1 MIAAQGNEI
10 QRVERSR
17 AAEFDFSDIPFGKH
31 YTDHMFMADYLGGAW
46 KNLRIVP
53 YGKIT
58 ISPASPT
65 LHYAHSIFEGLKAYR
80 SESGEALV
88 FRPFENLKRL
98 NRSAERMCMVTVP
111 EDLYGESL
119 RELIGVDRDWIPKAP
134 GASLYIRPFVFSADE
149 YIGIRPSVDFTYMII
164 LSPVGMYYAAPV
176 KVKIETFYTR
186 AVEG

>member
-1 MIAAQGNEI
+1 MIAAQGIEI

-80 SESGEALV
+80 SEAGEALV
-88 FRPFENLKRL
+88 FRPLENLKRL
-98 NRSAERMCMVTVP
+98 NRSAERMCLATVP
-111 EDLYGESL
+111 ESLYMVGMRDLLGLDHE
-119 RELIGVDRDWIPKAP
+119 WIPRQA
-134 GASLYIRPFVFSADE
+134 GASLYTRPFLFS
-149 YIGIRPSVDFTYMII
+149 
-164 LSPVGMYYAAPV
+164 
-176 KVKIETFYTR
+176 
-186 AVEG
+186 